1 MTIFGGPMR
10 VLIYAAVIAVFFFTN
25 YSSSVKT
32 VYVNNES
39 EKNSGN
45 RSENSISDDKNY
57 YKNLAHFLRKEPG
70 LSITRAGENVTVRG
84 VNSFNLSITPL
95 YLVEGNAVENSY
107 MEVNNM
113 VTPEE
118 IDYVRVLKRGDAAIY
133 GLRGGNGVIKIF
145 TKKD

>member
-1 MTIFGGPMR
+1 MR
-10 VLIYAAVIAVFFFTN
+10 ALIYTILIAGFFFTN
-25 YSSSVKT
+25 CSSSVKT

-39 EKNSGN
+39 KENRNN
-45 RSENSISDDKNY
+45 RSENSISDDKSY
-57 YKNLAHFLRKEPG
+57 YKNLADFLRKEPG
-70 LSITRAGENVTVRG
+70 LSITGAGENITVTVRG
-84 VNSFNLSITPL
+84 VNSFNLSVAPL
-95 YLVEGNAVENSY
+95 YVVDGHAVGNSY

-133 GLRGGNGVIKIF
+133 GLRGGNGVVEIF